1 MKHFLLQSE
10 NLFEDCLSHLHQLS
24 KDPETQSILI
34 LSCDNN
40 NLTDEQHNELCCID
54 KPIFGGIFPQIIYGD
69 KNHDKGVVICG
80 LSQKAD
86 IRIIKNLSDNNVDY
100 EEQLDDSILDD
111 DFKTMF
117 VFVDGFASR
126 ISAFIDSLFNTYSL
140 ELNFIGGGAG
150 SLSMVQKPCI
160 LTNDGLLQ
168 DVAIIAALKSES
180 GIGVRHGWIDLHG
193 PLRVSDCE
201 KNIIKTLDH
210 KNAFEVYRSIVEE
223 DAGVSFTDDNFF
235 DIAKGYP
242 FGISKLGTEKI
253 VRDPIVLGENGELIC
268 VGEVPLNSFV
278 HILKGD
284 KKTLT
289 DASREAFDIAT
300 QTMGGS
306 SKDKDMFFVDCISRV
321 LFLENDFKEELES
334 VNPNQL
340 ELVGALTL
348 GEIANSGNDYLE
360 FYNKTAVVG
369 LMDKL

>member
-1 MKHFLLQSE
+1 MKHTFIQSE
-10 NLFEDCLSHLHQLS
+10 TLFEDSINYLHQLS
-24 KDPETQSILI
+24 KDPETSSILI
-34 LSCDNN
+34 LSCDENP
-40 NLTDEQHNELCCID
+40 LTNEQYNEMCCID
-54 KPIFGGIFPQIIYGD
+54 KPIFGGIFPQIIYKESNYSNGLI
-69 KNHDKGVVICG
+69 ICG
-80 LSQKAD
+80 LKQEAD
-86 IRIIKNLSDNNVDY
+86 IRIIENLSDNDADY
-100 EEQLDDSILDD
+100 EDQLDDSILDQD
-111 DFKTMF
+111 YKTMF

-126 ISAFIDSLFNTYSL
+126 ISGFIESLFNTYSL

-160 LTNDGLLQ
+160 LTNEGLLQ

-180 GIGVRHGWIDLHG
+180 GVGVRHGWVDLHG

-210 KNAFEVYRSIVEE
+210 KNAFEVYKEIVEK
-223 DAGVSFTDDNFF
+223 DAGVTFNDDNFF

-284 KKTLT
+284 KSTLT

-300 QTMGGS
+300 TTLGGDTT
-306 SKDKDMFFVDCISRV
+306 DKDMFFVDCISRV
-321 LFLENDFKEELES
+321 LFLENDFKEELQS
-334 VNPNQL
+334 VNPNNL
-340 ELVGALTL
+340 ELIGALTL